1 MMKKIILILLLAIS
15 YGVSSQ
21 EVKEKSKN
29 KKIEMTVNGNCE
41 MCKARI
47 EKSCLKTTGVKYAQ
61 WDVNSKQLNLIF
73 NEYKTSKDEIQRS
86 ILEVGHDVD
95 SLTAN
100 SNSYKQ
106 LHICCQYREN

>member
-1 MMKKIILILLLAIS
+1 MKKIILILLVAFS
-15 YGVSSQ
+15 YGVSAQ
-21 EVKEKSKN
+21 EVQEKSKK
-29 KKIEMTVNGNCE
+29 KKIALSVNGNCE

-73 NEYKTSKDEIQRS
+73 NEYKTSKDEIQQS
-86 ILEVGHDVD
+86 ILMVGHDVD

-100 SNSYKQ
+100 TDSYKE
-106 LHICCQYREN
+106 LHTCCQYRED

>member
-1 MMKKIILILLLAIS
+1 MKKIILILLVAFS
-15 YGVSSQ
+15 YGVSAQ
-21 EVKEKSKN
+21 EVHEKSK
-29 KKIEMTVNGNCE
+29 KKKTAMTVNGNCE

-73 NEYKTSKDEIQRS
+73 NEYMTSKDEIQQS
-86 ILEVGHDVD
+86 ILKVGHDVD

-100 SNSYKQ
+100 PDSYKE
-106 LHICCQYREN
+106 LHTCCQYRED